1 MNAVF
6 YSKVRNRD
14 LFIYE
19 IDGTDE
25 EIAQFKNVLGEN
37 YRSNEDG
44 KALFFTKFYSGPKQT
59 LVLYNGKY
67 MIDLKKLIFLESDF
81 KNAKQNLWKII
92 DHSVSKD
99 PRLSKVSDFWSSNRN
114 NFEQFNN
121 SIHVL
126 PKNLKLSLFKAM
138 HAYGI
143 SISDHVKL
151 NPEEL
156 IERIENI
163 EEQEETLRDVL
174 REANDDAYYSRTNW
188 SNYDDNLDMRQQS
201 QDFWDQF

>member
-19 IDGTDE
+19 IDGTEE

-44 KALFFTKFYSGPKQT
+44 KALFFTKFYSGPQQS
-59 LVLYNGKY
+59 LVLYNNKY

-81 KNAKQNLWKII
+81 KNAGQNLWKIV

-99 PRLSKVSDFWSSNRN
+99 PRLLKVNDLWSSNRN

-121 SIHVL
+121 SIHDL
-126 PKNLKLSLFKAM
+126 PENLKLRLFKILDE
-138 HAYGI
+138 YGI
-143 SISDHVKL
+143 SISPHANLKPDELVVLISQIEDH
-151 NPEEL
+151 EDTMME
-156 IERIENI
+156 IM
-163 EEQEETLRDVL
+163 

-188 SNYDDNLDMRQQS
+188 SNYNDNLDMREQS